1 MVKTDSV
8 RNAALKRANGNVQTV
23 ELQWIKGINSVRS
36 VVRDEIPK
44 VQNKTI
50 RHIILHHGGSK
61 CWKPDEKQSTYRGKE
76 CIISR
81 DDSRVKLILIP
92 TNEELMIARDT
103 LAIVTGKMK

>member
-1 MVKTDSV
+1 VVPLWMVKTDSV

-61 CWKPDEKQSTYRGKE
+61 CWKPDEKQSTYRGTE
-76 CIISR
+76 CII
-81 DDSRVKLILIP
+81 DTRVPLHDFIQLRV
-92 TNEELMIARDT
+92 ECLSDQRFQ
-103 LAIVTGKMK
+103 V